1 MRKSRYFYTK
11 IHSSFLL
18 VIKLVYVAKIL
29 YLLYNKKSSIFYFVQ
44 QFHKITIALIH
55 SSEKKI
61 KPALSI
67 KAGLYCFI

>member
-1 MRKSRYFYTK
+1 M
-11 IHSSFLL
+11 L

-55 SSEKKI
+55 SSEKKSSLLCQSRQACTVLF
-61 KPALSI
+61 KNYVAVLNVNRD
-67 KAGLYCFI
+67 